1 PSGVGGAAGGDD
13 QHSCG
18 TPHNH
23 NLGVLCGELPSRRS
37 IVETTKLATRRA
49 LFAAAAAILVL
60 APVALAAKGGNGPK
74 GSNSTSSSS
83 LTLQLVTDVNND
95 GPSWGDMV
103 RFSVSNPP
111 ADPNVELLCSQKFC
125 TDLIANSARMHSA
138 VRIPTGAHANLPR
151 FVRQS
156 RMSGGISRGP
166 DAVFGASTLADPSRQ
181 VLPLLGVIG
190 QPCIDDEPRIN
201 VDGAADHAPEGRSFD
216 SPPPTEGKSNR

>member
-1 PSGVGGAAGGDD
+1 
-13 QHSCG
+13 
-18 TPHNH
+18 
-23 NLGVLCGELPSRRS
+23 LGVLCGELPSRRS

-111 ADPNVELLCSQKFC
+111 ADPNVELLCSQND
-125 TDLIANSARMHSA
+125 TVVYSSQ
-138 VRIPTGAHANLPR
+138 TGYLASTWPLTGDM
-151 FVRQS
+151 VLKSQDW
-156 RMSGGISRGP
+156 SGGPASCTARLY
-166 DAVFGASTLADPSRQ
+166 VFSGAKTTTLAT
-181 VLPLLGVIG
+181 L
-190 QPCIDDEPRIN
+190 
-201 VDGAADHAPEGRSFD
+201 SF
-216 SPPPTEGKSNR
+216 SATA